1 MKTTHQSL
9 LFRCRIS
16 LAIFILGLIVSGI
29 TAFALEMETALLN
42 RVLGLDAS
50 TSPKSFLFPLQIFI
64 YNVHLALN
72 FTYARFPFLG
82 YGTDWLGFGH
92 LVIAAFFV
100 LPFVDPI
107 RYRAILSIGLL
118 ACAGVI
124 ITALIAGAI
133 RHIPFFWTLIDCSFG
148 VLGAIPLIYC
158 LRITGRLLECADPAP
173 AGALLKR

>member
-1 MKTTHQSL
+1 MKTTQQSL
-9 LFRCRIS
+9 MFRYRIS
-16 LAIFILGLIVSGI
+16 LGIFVFGLVVSGI
-29 TAFALEMETALLN
+29 TAFGLEIETALLN
-42 RVLGLDAS
+42 RVLGLSAS
-50 TSPKSFLFPLQIFI
+50 TNPKSFLFPLQIFI

-82 YGTDWLGFGH
+82 YGTDWLGFSH

-118 ACAGVI
+118 PCAGVI
-124 ITALIAGAI
+124 VTALISGAI

-158 LRITGRLLECADPAP
+158 LRITRRLWQCTDPR
-173 AGALLKR
+173 LRERF

>member
-1 MKTTHQSL
+1 MKTTQQSL
-9 LFRCRIS
+9 LFRYRIS
-16 LAIFILGLIVSGI
+16 LGIFVFGLVVSGI
-29 TAFALEMETALLN
+29 TAFGLEIETALLN
-42 RVLGLDAS
+42 RVLGLNAS
-50 TSPKSFLFPLQIFI
+50 TNPKSFLFPLQIFI

-124 ITALIAGAI
+124 VTALISGAI

-158 LRITGRLLECADPAP
+158 LRITRRLLQCTDPR
-173 AGALLKR
+173 LRERF